1 MPGNLYFG
9 PTVCGKNLVFCFIW
23 QQNNDFGKKPEVIL
37 PKTSFLATVLVL
49 KNKVFK
55 MKVFDIKNFV
65 FKNKQCAETRTP
77 FKCNI
82 INFL

>member
-9 PTVCGKNLVFCFIW
+9 PTVCGKNFVFCFIW

-37 PKTSFLATVLVL
+37 PKSLFLATVLVL

-55 MKVFDIKNFV
+55 
-65 FKNKQCAETRTP
+65 NKQCAETRTS